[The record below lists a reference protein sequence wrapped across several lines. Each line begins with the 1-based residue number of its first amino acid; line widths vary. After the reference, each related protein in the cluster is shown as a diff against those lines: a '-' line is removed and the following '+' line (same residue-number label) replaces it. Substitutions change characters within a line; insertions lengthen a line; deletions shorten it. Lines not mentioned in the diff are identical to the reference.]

1 MKQYTYKGRI
11 YSVVKCVKEDIPS
24 HIERVSSYW
33 TADGVDIEQQAQ
45 LLEDCINNGI
55 ALQLVND
62 KGNTQAVIY
71 GLWMKC
77 DDIKSHLLW
86 IRSKKLFA
94 ILAWY
99 LREHAYIKNIYF
111 MPHSKSLIPFEFL
124 VKPMSIRRFY
134 SHNAPLVIDLY
145 SPDNQLMGTPIG
157 VGLLDGTIKES

>member
-1 MKQYTYKGRI
+1 MKQYAYKGRI

-33 TADGVDIEQQAQ
+33 TADGVDVEQQTR

-62 KGNTQAVIY
+62 KGSTQAVIY
-71 GLWMKC
+71 GLWLKC

-86 IRSKKLFA
+86 IRSKKLFT

-99 LREHAYIKNIYF
+99 LREHAYIRNIYF

-124 VKPMSIRRFY
+124 VKSMSIRRFY
-134 SHNAPLVIDLY
+134 SHNAPLAIDLY
-145 SPDNQLMGTPIG
+145 SSDNQLMGTPIAL
-157 VGLLDGTIKES
+157 GLRDGAIKEL